1 MSPISILY
9 IIPALLIFGILIF
22 IHELGHYLTARA
34 FGVTIH
40 EFAIGMG
47 PKILTKV
54 SEKTG
59 IAYSLRL
66 LPIGGFVSME
76 GEDGESDD
84 ENAFHRKPVWQ
95 RIIVTCAGAAMNL
108 IIGILVMF
116 ILVAFQQ
123 YLPSNEIALIVPDE
137 NGFCYAEN
145 GGLQIGDRIVEVDG
159 TRVHIADEVVY
170 EVMRKGVEP
179 IDVTV
184 LRGGERITLAD
195 VEFPVIVMQG
205 TSFGNVDFKVSVEE
219 KTVGTVLKHAF
230 FRSVSTIK
238 MIWESLYDLVTG
250 RYGAE
255 AISGPVGVTKALGE
269 AAEEGTSDF
278 IYLAVVISMNLGV
291 MNLLPLPA
299 LDGGRLLFQLIEL
312 IRRKPVDPN
321 IEGYVHFAGLVVL
334 MILMVVIA
342 FKDIASLF

>member
-9 IIPALLIFGILIF
+9 IIPALLIFGVLIL
-22 IHELGHYLTARA
+22 IHELGHFLTARA
-34 FGVTIH
+34 FGVTVH

-47 PKILTKV
+47 PKIFTKV
-54 SEKTG
+54 SSKTD

-76 GEDGESDD
+76 GENEESEDI
-84 ENAFHRKPVWQ
+84 NAFHRKPVWQ
-95 RIIVTCAGAAMNL
+95 RIIITAAGAAMNL

-116 ILVAFQQ
+116 ILVAFQE
-123 YLPSNEIALIVPDE
+123 YLPSNEIALFVPDE

-145 GGLQIGDRIVEVDG
+145 AGLQIGDRIIEVDG
-159 TRVHIADEVVY
+159 TGVHIADEVVY
-170 EVMRKGVEP
+170 EIMRKGVNP
-179 IDVTV
+179 VDVTV
-184 LRGGERITLAD
+184 IRGGEKITLAD
-195 VEFPVIVMQG
+195 VQFPVIVMQG
-205 TSFGNVDFKVSVEE
+205 TKFGNVDFKVSVEE
-219 KTVGTVLKHAF
+219 KTALTVLKHAV

-269 AAEEGTSDF
+269 AAQEGTSDF

-312 IRRKPVDPN
+312 IRRKPIDPN
-321 IEGYVHFAGLVVL
+321 IEGYVHFAGLVLL

-342 FKDIASLF
+342 FKDIAALF

>member
-1 MSPISILY
+1 MSPISIFY
-9 IIPALLIFGILIF
+9 IIPALLIFGVLIF
-22 IHELGHYLTARA
+22 IHELGHFLTARA
-34 FGVTIH
+34 FGVTVH

-47 PKILTKV
+47 PKIFTKV
-54 SEKTG
+54 SSKTD

-76 GEDGESDD
+76 GENEESEDI
-84 ENAFHRKPVWQ
+84 NAFHRKPVWQ
-95 RIIVTCAGAAMNL
+95 RIIITAAGAAMNL

-116 ILVAFQQ
+116 ILVAFQE
-123 YLPSNEIALIVPDE
+123 YLPSNEIALFVPDE

-145 GGLQIGDRIVEVDG
+145 AGLQIGDRIIEVDG
-159 TRVHIADEVVY
+159 TGVHIADEVVY
-170 EVMRKGVEP
+170 EIMRKGVNP
-179 IDVTV
+179 VDVTV
-184 LRGGERITLAD
+184 IRGGEKITLAD
-195 VEFPVIVMQG
+195 VQFPVIVMQG
-205 TSFGNVDFKVSVEE
+205 TKFGNVDFKVSVEE
-219 KTVGTVLKHAF
+219 KTALTVLKHAV

-269 AAEEGTSDF
+269 AAQEGTSDF

-312 IRRKPVDPN
+312 IRRKPIDPN
-321 IEGYVHFAGLVVL
+321 IEGYVHFAGLVLL

-342 FKDIASLF
+342 FKDIAALF